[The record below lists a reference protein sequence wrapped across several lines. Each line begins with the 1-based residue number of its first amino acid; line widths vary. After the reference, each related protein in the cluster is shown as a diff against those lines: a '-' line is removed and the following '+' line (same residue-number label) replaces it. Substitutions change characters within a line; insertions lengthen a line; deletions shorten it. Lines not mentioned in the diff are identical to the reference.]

1 MRLEIIGW
9 NEEKGRWSGV
19 TFFIDNVCIMCLMW
33 ECVCICVFKN
43 LLFYPC
49 VPKTMIKWEKW
60 SRGLLNGIFFI
71 ANKIVCVFL
80 SCMVCGVLGVGS
92 SGRWIYRIKFVSIFF
107 LFLYIVKLV
116 YSNIHKM
123 RRGWEKVEKWN
134 EGERFFY
141 ILRGVLNCIILSTQD
156 RREELYI

>member
-33 ECVCICVFKN
+33 ECVCVLCVFEKN

-60 SRGLLNGIFFI
+60 SRGLLNGIFFFFI

-80 SCMVCGVLGVGS
+80 SCMVYWELGARVDG
-92 SGRWIYRIKFVSIFF
+92 YTELNLFQFFFF

-134 EGERFFY
+134 EGERFFF
-141 ILRGVLNCIILSTQD
+141 IF
-156 RREELYI
+156 

>member
-9 NEEKGRWSGV
+9 NGEKGRWSGV

-33 ECVCICVFKN
+33 EYVCVCVFSEKKFTFLFVCTKRRWLNEKNEVEGCWTELFFFSYIANETVHVSVCVF
-43 LLFYPC
+43 
-49 VPKTMIKWEKW
+49 
-60 SRGLLNGIFFI
+60 
-71 ANKIVCVFL
+71 VCVFL

-92 SGRWIYRIKFVSIFF
+92 LGRWIYRIKFVSIFF

-123 RRGWEKVEKWN
+123 RRGWE
-134 EGERFFY
+134 
-141 ILRGVLNCIILSTQD
+141 
-156 RREELYI
+156 

>member
-1 MRLEIIGW
+1 
-9 NEEKGRWSGV
+9 
-19 TFFIDNVCIMCLMW
+19 MCLMW

-60 SRGLLNGIFFI
+60 SRGLLNGIFFFI

-123 RRGWEKVEKWN
+123 RRGWEKKVEKWN